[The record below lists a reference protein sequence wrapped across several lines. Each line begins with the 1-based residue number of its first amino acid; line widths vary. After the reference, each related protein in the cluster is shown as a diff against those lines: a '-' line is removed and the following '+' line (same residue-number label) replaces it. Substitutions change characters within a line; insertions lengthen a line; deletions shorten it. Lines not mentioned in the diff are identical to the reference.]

1 MRILIVNDDGIHAS
15 GLRPLARWARK
26 LGEVTVVA
34 PDREKSGAS
43 QSIQLHQPF
52 LVEQQQW
59 EEGIT
64 AYAIGSSPADCV
76 RFALFGM
83 QQRYDLVISG
93 INRGF
98 NMGTDIM
105 YSGTAG
111 AAFEA
116 ALQKIPAVAIS
127 TSPEYYEQ
135 ALEQLD
141 RVFAFFEKHRL
152 WQQHLAYNVNIPP
165 EGKSIC
171 ITRQGGKYY
180 SDNFVPVE
188 NGCYKASGYCV
199 YQQGSDLS
207 IDTDAVMSGHI
218 SVMPLTIDRTD
229 REAYG
234 RLAGLRE

>member
-1 MRILIVNDDGIHAS
+1 MRILITNDDGIHAS
-15 GLRPLARWARK
+15 QLMPLARWARK

-52 LVEQQQW
+52 AVERQDW
-59 EEGIT
+59 DEGIT
-64 AYAIGSSPADCV
+64 AYAIGTSPADCV

-141 RVFAFFEKHRL
+141 RVFDFIRRHRL
-152 WQQHLAYNVNIPP
+152 LERHPAYNINIPP

-188 NGCYKASGYCV
+188 DGLYKASGYCV
-199 YQQGSDLS
+199 YQQGEDLTL
-207 IDTDAVMSGHI
+207 DTDAVMSGHI
-218 SVMPLTIDRTD
+218 SVMPLTIDRTALD
-229 REAYG
+229 VYKAIAA
-234 RLAGLRE
+234 LAE